1 MKAHKILKIVAG
13 LLGLAG
19 IIFLVMVIAKGDDAI
34 NAAALD
40 GDTAIIDPML
50 YVTYIIFAMTLAFVL
65 FFVIQNLFTNTAS
78 IKSTLIGVG
87 AFAAVLVISYVLS
100 SGSDASQYMYN
111 GAPATESESHLV
123 GAGLV
128 AFYILIIAAAGAMLL
143 SGVKKI
149 TK

>member
-1 MKAHKILKIVAG
+1 MNLHKILKIVAA

-19 IIFLVMVIAKGDDAI
+19 IIFLVMIIGKGDEAIDAS
-34 NAAALD
+34 ALD

-50 YVTYIIFAMTLAFVL
+50 YVAYVIFAMTLAAVVIFVL
-65 FFVIQNLFTNTAS
+65 YNLFTNTGS
-78 IKSTLIGVG
+78 LKSTLIGVG

-111 GAPATESESHLV
+111 GVPATEGESHMV

-128 AFYILIIAAAGAMLL
+128 AFYILIVGAAGAMLL
-143 SGVKKI
+143 AGIKKI
-149 TK
+149 IK

>member
-19 IIFLVMVIAKGDDAI
+19 SIFLVMVIAKGDEAI

-40 GDTAIIDPML
+40 GNTAIIDPML

-78 IKSTLIGVG
+78 LKSTLIGVG
-87 AFAAVLVISYVLS
+87 SFVAVLVISYVVS
-100 SGSDASQYMYN
+100 TGSDASKYLYN
-111 GAPATESESHLV
+111 GYPATETESHLV
-123 GAGLV
+123 GAGLI
-128 AFYILIIAAAGAMLL
+128 AFYILITAAVAAMLL
-143 SGVKKI
+143 SGLKKI
-149 TK
+149 SK